1 MTTQTMPT
9 PQPTRRPTPLCH
21 STRSTTATLLLGGT
35 ILLAP
40 TIAAAALPTASR
52 LAQVTAQTATAAVPA
67 ARDVAPVQ
75 PPIDDRIDA
84 NQLRGELDEVLRQ
97 YPPTLREV
105 LRLDPSL
112 LTDAAYLSSYPAL
125 AAFLQRYPQ
134 VARNAK
140 FYVGEAASFEPRD
153 AQSRAVDLWQR
164 TIEHISIVATFTLVA
179 IGLAWLVRTT
189 LDHRRW
195 LRASKVQVDVH
206 QKLFDRLSTN
216 DDLMTYIQT
225 PAGQRFLEASPSV
238 SEPRRG
244 AQAVSAPIN
253 RILWSVQIGVV
264 LIPLGIGLQWVARQV
279 IDEVAQL
286 LSFVGVLTVTVGIGF
301 VVSAGVAYYI
311 SRRLGLIRE
320 TPGDAD
326 TPRTA
331 PLV

>member
-1 MTTQTMPT
+1 MMPT
-9 PQPTRRPTPLCH
+9 PQSMPTPRGL
-21 STRSTTATLLLGGT
+21 ALIAALLLT
-35 ILLAP
+35 P
-40 TIAAAALPTASR
+40 AAT
-52 LAQVTAQTATAAVPA
+52 TAAVPSTSPLRPFLEQTTTPA
-67 ARDVAPVQ
+67 APGAGGLQTLSPGQ
-75 PPIDDRIDA
+75 AALDDRVDA
-84 NQLRGELDEVLRQ
+84 NQLRHDFDEVLRQ

-125 AAFLQRYPQ
+125 SAFLQRYPQ
-134 VARNAK
+134 VVRNPR
-140 FYVGEAASFEPRD
+140 FYVGEAPTHEPRD

-164 TIEHISIVATFTLVA
+164 TIENISIVATFTLVA
-179 IGLAWLVRTT
+179 IGLGWLVRTT

-225 PAGQRFLEASPSV
+225 PAGQRFLEASPAV
-238 SEPRRG
+238 SDPGASASPR
-244 AQAVSAPIN
+244 AVSAPVN
-253 RILWSVQIGVV
+253 RILWSVQIGLV
-264 LIPLGIGLQWVARQV
+264 LVPLGMGLQWTSRRVV
-279 IDEVAQL
+279 DEVAQL
-286 LSFVGVLTVTVGIGF
+286 LWFIGVLAVTLGIGF

-311 SRRLGLIRE
+311 SKRLGLIRE
-320 TPGDAD
+320 TPADAD